1 MNSVQ
6 LKNHLL
12 KMMEDA
18 ITNDKVTNAHAC
30 FWYAVIETIMKYY
43 MTVSNYY
50 EENAIATFQLFLD
63 KGILNFNL

>member
-1 MNSVQ
+1 MNSLQ

-30 FWYAVIETIMKYY
+30 FWHI
-43 MTVSNYY
+43 
-50 EENAIATFQLFLD
+50 
-63 KGILNFNL
+63 